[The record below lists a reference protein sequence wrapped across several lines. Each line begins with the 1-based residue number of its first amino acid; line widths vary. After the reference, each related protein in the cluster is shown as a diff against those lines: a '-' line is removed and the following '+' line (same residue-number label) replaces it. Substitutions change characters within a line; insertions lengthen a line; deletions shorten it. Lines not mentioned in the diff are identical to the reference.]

1 MWVALNFPASDGVTP
16 TSEEAGAMRMAA
28 NNWITG
34 FVMVLAL
41 TAAPAA
47 MADDTKAK
55 QGAQQVE
62 SGAKQI
68 GQGVQ
73 DTAKGIG
80 QTVVGGAETAGAKI
94 KGAGQA
100 AEPEARDSWWQVSL
114 SSTHCGAGHQRC
126 RQRPAPCAA
135 SPA

>member
-1 MWVALNFPASDGVTP
+1 
-16 TSEEAGAMRMAA
+16 MRTAV
-28 NNWITG
+28 NNRLPGIV
-34 FVMVLAL
+34 FVLALTL

-47 MADDTKAK
+47 MGDDTKAK

-80 QTVVGGAETAGAKI
+80 KTVVGGAETAGDRI
-94 KGAGQA
+94 KEAGRA
-100 AEPEARDSWWQVSL
+100 AEPEAKSAWTKTKEGSVSF
-114 SSTHCGAGHQRC
+114 GHGVKNFFTNLFD
-126 RQRPAPCAA
+126 
-135 SPA
+135 